1 MTVAGIVNL
10 RLESLIIIS
19 FVLKALFPILGLFC
33 RDKITTDNCVMGWYA
48 IVNFILLG
56 VNLESFQL
64 FYVFFLRWP

>member
-1 MTVAGIVNL
+1 MTVAGILNL

-19 FVLKALFPILGLFC
+19 FVLKALFPILGLFY
-33 RDKITTDNCVMGWYA
+33 RYKITTDNCVMGWYA

>member
-1 MTVAGIVNL
+1 MTVAGILNL

-19 FVLKALFPILGLFC
+19 FVLKALFPILGLFY
-33 RDKITTDNCVMGWYA
+33 RDKITADNCVMGWYA